1 MKDAELSWLDA
12 RLTRKAQIL
21 PGAAIAETASE
32 QEIEHLSDIAPK
44 KSPEVQIN
52 AAKEVEPMDTQESV
66 SDSESAQ
73 TLVVMRKAPVLSVPD
88 VLCLEAV
95 PASLIPPH
103 SSVFVNDPK
112 LTDLVSLIF
121 VSAYT
126 HLTLIAH
133 LHFITKSK
141 ASAFCACESWA
152 WDLFRMDV
160 DGLSGSRASHS
171 SS

>member
-1 MKDAELSWLDA
+1 MDA

-126 HLTLIAH
+126 HL
-133 LHFITKSK
+133 HFITKSK
-141 ASAFCACESWA
+141 ASAFCACELWA

-160 DGLSGSRASHS
+160 DGLSESRASHS